1 MKGKGALGSIFVVRR
16 ICLGGYDADVV
27 GFYPTRDKALTAVY
41 SYLLDKGQLDE
52 SYTEITETS
61 AKITMSN
68 TCGSVYYRVSKE
80 KFGGKLGK

>member
-1 MKGKGALGSIFVVRR
+1 MKKGGLGNIFMVRR
-16 ICLGGYDADVV
+16 VCLGGYDADVV

-41 SYLLDKGQLDE
+41 NYLLDNGKMDE

-68 TCGSVYYRVSKE
+68 TCGSVYYRISKE
-80 KFGGKLGK
+80 RFGGKLGE